1 MAISKWL
8 NILAFHLLEVRKHS
22 SFPTSFLIRSYQS
35 QSFSVWPCESGLLP
49 QALSSLGI
57 DQGLIPITWQGQF
70 HLVLWGGRGEIFLS
84 WSRTSWFVY
93 LPLFRITVTLVPSE
107 REGLFLGW
115 QKSWSAMG
123 LSAPGAQQAW
133 LPSENGQPVTV
144 RHLLIQSMA
153 RCMRWAPTFNQSQW
167 ESGSKAPSYIQP
179 SPGCHC
185 ILAGRVFLIR
195 EGGRIS
201 LPVIQP
207 VSVEGCLASKLL
219 VWKKMWK
226 AQHLPSR
233 SSEVEFPRSQVWIIL
248 FHLPSGTL

>member
-1 MAISKWL
+1 MFVSPLQAITAFTAWELNFVSFRTLHARLYFPHYLDRDRQHDVSNCLVTHLQPGVRLIAWSKVNWIDNMAISKWL

-49 QALSSLGI
+49 QVLSSFGI
-57 DQGLIPITWQGQF
+57 DQGLIPITWQGHF
-70 HLVLWGGRGEIFLS
+70 HLILWGGRGEIFLS

-144 RHLLIQSMA
+144 RHLLIQSTA
-153 RCMRWAPTFNQSQW
+153 RCMR
-167 ESGSKAPSYIQP
+167 
-179 SPGCHC
+179 
-185 ILAGRVFLIR
+185 
-195 EGGRIS
+195 
-201 LPVIQP
+201 
-207 VSVEGCLASKLL
+207 
-219 VWKKMWK
+219 
-226 AQHLPSR
+226 
-233 SSEVEFPRSQVWIIL
+233 
-248 FHLPSGTL
+248 

>member
-1 MAISKWL
+1 MEGKWCLFPHYRPSQPSQLESWILFLFELCTQGLYFPHYLDRDRQHDVSNCLVTHLQPGVRLIAWSKVNWIDNMAISKWL

-70 HLVLWGGRGEIFLS
+70 HLILWGGRGEIFFS
-84 WSRTSWFVY
+84 WSGTSWFVY

-123 LSAPGAQQAW
+123 ISAPGAQQGW

-153 RCMRWAPTFNQSQW
+153 RCMR
-167 ESGSKAPSYIQP
+167 
-179 SPGCHC
+179 
-185 ILAGRVFLIR
+185 
-195 EGGRIS
+195 
-201 LPVIQP
+201 
-207 VSVEGCLASKLL
+207 
-219 VWKKMWK
+219 
-226 AQHLPSR
+226 
-233 SSEVEFPRSQVWIIL
+233 
-248 FHLPSGTL
+248 